1 MEMANSSEIISSYLQ
16 SEIARGSFPGAQY
29 IIGEDQ
35 QILAEDALGCALV
48 EPERV
53 PATLDTIYDIASLT
67 KPLVTALLVM
77 SFAERGILDLKAPLA
92 RYLREFADDDKRE
105 ITLIQLLTHTSGLP
119 NWRPLYLEAQTRA
132 EVPAVIARILLEAHS
147 PHEGRGVIYSDLNYI
162 LLGFVLERVMGEGL
176 DRLAKREIFDPLGL
190 KRTMFNPPPEL
201 RHEIAATEHGQTFE
215 LANAMADVTA
225 RRRLMGFDTP
235 VRFAADDHDA
245 SLLELSVTGP
255 SGVPSSSCS
264 RYHWRKNLIWGEVH
278 DGNAH
283 FMGGIAGHAGLFST
297 ARESF
302 RLANQFLPGTEL
314 LKPESLD
321 LFSENLTPGC
331 ATSRSMAW
339 ILAETPDC
347 SAGPALPPTAFGHN
361 GFIGTSIWMDPHKR
375 RVFVLLTNRVHPRV
389 DALDMREIRRRFNA
403 LAVETVSGF

>member
-1 MEMANSSEIISSYLQ
+1 MANSSKIISSYLQ

-35 QILAEDALGCALV
+35 QVIAEDALGYALV

-53 PATLDTIYDIASLT
+53 PATLDTIYDMASLT
-67 KPLVTALLVM
+67 KPLVTALLVVR
-77 SFAERGILDLKAPLA
+77 FAERGILDLKAPLA
-92 RYLREFADDDKRE
+92 SYLSEFADRSRE
-105 ITLIQLLTHTSGLP
+105 ITLFELLTHTSGLP

-132 EVPAVIARILLEAHS
+132 EVPAAISRALLEPYS
-147 PHEGRGVIYSDLNYI
+147 LYEERGVIYSDLNYI
-162 LLGFVLERVMGEGL
+162 VLGFVLERVTGERL
-176 DRLAKREIFDPLGL
+176 DELAKREIFDPLGL

-201 RHEIAATEHGQTFE
+201 RQEIAATEHGQTFE
-215 LANAMADVTA
+215 LANAVADVTA
-225 RRRLMGFDTP
+225 RRRLMGIDTP

-255 SGVPSSSCS
+255 SGGPSSSSS

-283 FMGGIAGHAGLFST
+283 FMGGVAGHAGLFST

-314 LKPESLD
+314 LKPGSID
-321 LFSENLTPGC
+321 LFNENFTPGC
-331 ATSRSMAW
+331 ATSRSIAW

-347 SAGPALPPTAFGHN
+347 SAGPALPLTALGHN
-361 GFIGTSIWMDPHKR
+361 GFTGTSIWMDPHKR

-389 DALDMREIRRRFNA
+389 DAIDMKGIRQRFNA
-403 LAVETVSGF
+403 LGVKTVSGF